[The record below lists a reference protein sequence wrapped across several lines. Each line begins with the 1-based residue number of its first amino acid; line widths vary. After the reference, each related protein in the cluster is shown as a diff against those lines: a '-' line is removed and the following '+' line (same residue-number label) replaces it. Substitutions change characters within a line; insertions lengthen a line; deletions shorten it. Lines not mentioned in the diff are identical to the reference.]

1 MPATVFAA
9 VLLGAALHAT
19 WNAIVKGG
27 SDKLMTTVL
36 VVAASGLVAAAL
48 LPFLP
53 LPAPAS
59 RPFLAASA
67 AVQLLYLALV
77 AGAYAATDMSRAYP
91 LMRGLAPAL
100 VALAGVAFLGEHLS
114 ALAWAGIAFISTGVF
129 TVTFAASGEPSRKGT
144 ILALLNAAVIASY
157 TLIDGIG
164 VRRSGAPVAYATWLF
179 LLNAVPLVGWALLA
193 RRRAFLAYAAT
204 DMSRA
209 YPLMRGLAPAL
220 VAVAGVAFL
229 GERLGPLAWAGVAL
243 ISSGVFAT
251 TFVASGEPS
260 RKGTLLALAN
270 AAVIASYTL
279 IDGVGV
285 RRSGAPVAYA
295 TWLFLLNA
303 LPLVAWALLARR
315 QAFLACAA
323 RTWRLGL
330 VGGLGNLGSYG
341 LALWAMAHAP
351 VAAVAALRE
360 TSILFGIAI
369 AAVFLGERITPAR
382 VAAAALIVAG
392 AASLRLV

>member
-77 AGAYAATDMSRAYP
+77 AG
-91 LMRGLAPAL
+91 
-100 VALAGVAFLGEHLS
+100 
-114 ALAWAGIAFISTGVF
+114 
-129 TVTFAASGEPSRKGT
+129 
-144 ILALLNAAVIASY
+144 
-157 TLIDGIG
+157 
-164 VRRSGAPVAYATWLF
+164 
-179 LLNAVPLVGWALLA
+179 
-193 RRRAFLAYAAT
+193 AYAAT

-303 LPLVAWALLARR
+303 LPLVAWALLVRR
-315 QAFLACAA
+315 RAFLAYAA
-323 RTWRLGL
+323 RNWRLGL

>member
-1 MPATVFAA
+1 MAPTVFLA

-36 VVAASGLVAAAL
+36 VVAASGLVALAL
-48 LPFLP
+48 VPFLP

-59 RPFLAASA
+59 RPFLLASA
-67 AVQLLYLALV
+67 VVQLLYLALV

-100 VALAGVAFLGEHLS
+100 VA
-114 ALAWAGIAFISTGVF
+114 VF
-129 TVTFAASGEPSRKGT
+129 
-144 ILALLNAAVIASY
+144 
-157 TLIDGIG
+157 
-164 VRRSGAPVAYATWLF
+164 GA
-179 LLNAVPLVGWALLA
+179 
-193 RRRAFLAYAAT
+193 
-204 DMSRA
+204 
-209 YPLMRGLAPAL
+209 
-220 VAVAGVAFL
+220 AFL
-229 GERLGPLAWAGVAL
+229 GERLAALGWTGVAL
-243 ISSGVFAT
+243 ISTGVFAL
-251 TFVASGEPS
+251 TFAATAEPS
-260 RKGTLLALAN
+260 RKGTLLALMN
-270 AAVIASYTL
+270 AAVIATYTL

-315 QAFLACAA
+315 RAFLTAAA
-323 RTWRLGL
+323 RGWRLAL

-351 VAAVAALRE
+351 VALVAALRE
-360 TSILFGIAI
+360 TSILFGMAI
-369 AAVFLGERITPAR
+369 AALVLGERLTPAR
-382 VAAAALIVAG
+382 LAAAALIVAG
-392 AASLRLV
+392 AASLRLA

>member
-100 VALAGVAFLGEHLS
+100 VAVAGVAFLGEHLGP
-114 ALAWAGIAFISTGVF
+114 LAWAGVALISSGVF
-129 TVTFAASGEPSRKGT
+129 AMTFVASGEPSRKGT
-144 ILALLNAAVIASY
+144 LLALVNAAVIASY

-179 LLNAVPLVGWALLA
+179 LLNA
-193 RRRAFLAYAAT
+193 
-204 DMSRA
+204 
-209 YPLMRGLAPAL
+209 
-220 VAVAGVAFL
+220 
-229 GERLGPLAWAGVAL
+229 
-243 ISSGVFAT
+243 
-251 TFVASGEPS
+251 
-260 RKGTLLALAN
+260 
-270 AAVIASYTL
+270 
-279 IDGVGV
+279 
-285 RRSGAPVAYA
+285 
-295 TWLFLLNA
+295 
-303 LPLVAWALLARR
+303 LPLVAWALLVRR
-315 QAFLACAA
+315 RAFVAYAA
-323 RTWRLGL
+323 RNWRLGL

-360 TSILFGIAI
+360 TSILFGMAI

>member
-1 MPATVFAA
+1 MAPTVFLA

-36 VVAASGLVAAAL
+36 VVAASGVVALAAV
-48 LPFLP
+48 PFLP

-59 RPFLAASA
+59 RPFLLASA
-67 AVQLLYLALV
+67 TVQLLYLALV

-100 VALAGVAFLGEHLS
+100 VAIAGVAFLGEHL
-114 ALAWAGIAFISTGVF
+114 
-129 TVTFAASGEPSRKGT
+129 
-144 ILALLNAAVIASY
+144 
-157 TLIDGIG
+157 
-164 VRRSGAPVAYATWLF
+164 
-179 LLNAVPLVGWALLA
+179 
-193 RRRAFLAYAAT
+193 
-204 DMSRA
+204 
-209 YPLMRGLAPAL
+209 
-220 VAVAGVAFL
+220 
-229 GERLGPLAWAGVAL
+229 GPLAWAGVAFV
-243 ISSGVFAT
+243 STGVFAM
-251 TFVASGEPS
+251 TFAATGEPS
-260 RKGTLLALAN
+260 RKGTLLALLN

-315 QAFLACAA
+315 QAFLACA
-323 RTWRLGL
+323 RRDWRLGL

-341 LALWAMAHAP
+341 LALWAMTHAP

-360 TSILFGIAI
+360 TSILFGLGI
-369 AAVFLGERITPAR
+369 AAFFLHERVGPAR
-382 VAAAALIVAG
+382 LAAAVLILAG
-392 AASLRLV
+392 AASFRLA